1 MLSYRLSGGF
11 LKGHEVAQEQRINII
26 GAGLSGL
33 SAAYTLAKAGCFVRL
48 ISVQPSERA
57 QSNLA
62 EGGINAALDVM
73 GEEDDPTQHMEDT
86 MECGCDLADPVMVK
100 GLCEEAPSIIREL
113 ERLGMP
119 FHRNNGKIVQRFFGG
134 QKKKRAAYSG
144 SITGKALT
152 STMIDAVRRFESE
165 GKVERLFSHFLIDID
180 VREGELHSLFVR
192 NDYTNEI
199 NEFYGPTIFCFG
211 GMNGIFPGMTTGTYA
226 NTGSAAALLFSSGF
240 SYSNLEFIQYHPT
253 TIRIPGKRLLVS
265 EAARGEG
272 GRLFYFAGD
281 KKNYFLEEKYGE
293 RGNLMPRDV
302 VSREIAF
309 SKKDVFLDM
318 TGIETNKWGY
328 ELKELREEL
337 IYYLSLDP
345 KKEYIPVAP
354 GIHFFMGGLSVDRE
368 HRTSVKGCYAA
379 GECASAYHGA
389 NRMGGNS
396 LLAAIY
402 SGKVAAKT
410 IIEDFENGLSLPG
423 GEGNEDR
430 PIAHEYR
437 MMNVEETA
445 IDQKRAS
452 ILSAAMGVVRDKEGL
467 EDAYGKLL
475 DLQNS
480 LPSDIAKELV
490 QRIVLSLAMI
500 KSALQREES
509 RGAHFRSDH
518 PERKE
523 EYKKTTIARI
533 NGHNIITSFDEIGR
547 V

>member
-33 SAAYTLAKAGCFVRL
+33 SAAYTLAQGGFLVRL

-73 GEEDDPTQHMEDT
+73 GEEDDPMQHMEDT

-134 QKKKRAAYSG
+134 QKKRRAAYSG

-152 STMIDAVRRFESE
+152 STMIDAVRRFEAE

-180 VREGELHSLFVR
+180 LKEGELHSIFVR

-199 NEFYGPTIFCFG
+199 NEFFGPTIFCFG

-226 NTGSAAALLFSSGF
+226 NTGSATALLFSSGF

-253 TIRIPGKRLLVS
+253 TIKIAGKRLLVS

-272 GRLFYFAGD
+272 GRLFYFDGD

-309 SKKDVFLDM
+309 SNKEVFLDM
-318 TGIETNKWGY
+318 KGVEDQKWGY

-379 GECASAYHGA
+379 GECACAYHGA

-396 LLAAIY
+396 LLGAIY
-402 SGKVAAKT
+402 GGKKAAETLISDIK
-410 IIEDFENGLSLPG
+410 NGLSLPEAKG
-423 GEGNEDR
+423 DEALPVN
-430 PIAHEYR
+430 HSYR
-437 MMNVEETA
+437 MMNEREQM
-445 IDQKRAS
+445 IDIERAM
-452 ILSAAMGVVRDKEGL
+452 ILSDAMGVVREKSSLERADDKL
-467 EDAYGKLL
+467 
-475 DLQNS
+475 N
-480 LPSDIAKELV
+480 DILKRLSADISKELF
-490 QRIVLSLAMI
+490 QRVYLSKAMI
-500 KSALQREES
+500 KCALKREES
-509 RGAHFRSDH
+509 RGAHYRSDY
-518 PERKE
+518 PERRAE
-523 EYKKTTIARI
+523 FQKTTTAYFLD
-533 NGHNIITSFDEIGR
+533 GAASVSFEEIGR
-547 V
+547 A

>member
-1 MLSYRLSGGF
+1 
-11 LKGHEVAQEQRINII
+11 VAQDQRINII

-33 SAAYTLAKAGCFVRL
+33 SAAYTLAQGGFLVRL

-73 GEEDDPTQHMEDT
+73 GEEDDPMQHMEDT
-86 MECGCDLADPVMVK
+86 MECGCDLADPLMVK
-100 GLCEEAPSIIREL
+100 GLCEGAPAIIKEL

-281 KKNYFLEEKYGE
+281 KKNFFLEEKYGE

-318 TGIETNKWGY
+318 TGIETDKWGY

-379 GECASAYHGA
+379 GECACAYHGA

-410 IIEDFENGLSLPG
+410 IIEDIENGLSLPG
-423 GEGNEDR
+423 GEGNDDR

-452 ILSAAMGVVRDKEGL
+452 ILSGAMGVVRDKEGL

-480 LPSDIAKELV
+480 LPSDITKELV

-547 V
+547 A